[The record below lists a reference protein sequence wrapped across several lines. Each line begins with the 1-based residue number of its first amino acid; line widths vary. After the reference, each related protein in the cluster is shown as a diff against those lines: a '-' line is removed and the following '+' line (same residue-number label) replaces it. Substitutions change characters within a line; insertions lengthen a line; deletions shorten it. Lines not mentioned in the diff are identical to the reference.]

1 MPHPFVKLCSYVVH
15 KTKQVSA
22 NRKRRKA
29 ENAEA
34 KLREA
39 EEGVDEDGEGTP
51 KRKLKKPPGALGR
64 MMGMFRRKKEA
75 DESDSDDDDTTKE
88 AAMEEWDGNVS
99 GSSEGES
106 EEWDGEEEED
116 EYEEE
121 EELDAFRP
129 GEYTELNDLEP
140 ITRLGPEDINE
151 LEETMHRMNPKY
163 VKAES
168 MVYDGKM
175 ELAVNERL
183 ARLRRANKF
192 NALIAFGA
200 PMQIPL
206 NPGNV
211 KIPTLISVAGH
222 HGLGGNV
229 GINGVYERY
238 PDNHHGRPVYQK
250 YLEREQWLNELH
262 QVELCNGARGFVSQD
277 LEDDENWRTFPTV
290 HDSPRSKHAMTQ
302 SMVSVKVLGSRHLP
316 GAVGHFEYVHKTES
330 WFIFFDDLL
339 GAWCIGP
346 KPGNC
351 EVFARC
357 YGVDEAIPDN
367 LGPDRWQVFDVGH
380 RIWYTHKNLRTMKGG
395 LVSAANSG

>member
-1 MPHPFVKLCSYVVH
+1 MPHPFVKLCSFVVY
-15 KTKQVSA
+15 KTKQVGA
-22 NRKRRKA
+22 NHKLRKVA
-29 ENAEA
+29 NAEQKA
-34 KLREA
+34 LRQAGGDEL
-39 EEGVDEDGEGTP
+39 DEDGEP
-51 KRKLKKPPGALGR
+51 VRRQKKPPGRLGR
-64 MMGMFRRKKEA
+64 MMGMLRRKKKK
-75 DESDSDDDDTTKE
+75 DDDSDSDGDETTKE
-88 AAMEEWDGNVS
+88 SAMEEWDGNVS

-106 EEWDGEEEED
+106 EEWDRDEED

-129 GEYTELNDLEP
+129 GEYNELDDLEP
-140 ITRLGPEDINE
+140 ITRLGPEDLQE
-151 LEETMHRMNPKY
+151 LEDTMHRMNPKY

-168 MVYDGKM
+168 MVYDGKI
-175 ELAVNERL
+175 EIAVNERL
-183 ARLRRANKF
+183 SRLRRANKF

-200 PMQIPL
+200 PMTIPI

-229 GINGVYERY
+229 GINGIYERY
-238 PDNHHGRPVYQK
+238 PDNHYGRPVYQK
-250 YLEREQWLNELH
+250 YLEREEWLNELQ

-290 HDSPRSKHAMTQ
+290 HDSPRSKLAMMQ
-302 SMVSVKVLGSRHLP
+302 SMVSVKVLGARHLP

-367 LGPDRWQVFDVGH
+367 LGPERWQVFDVGH
-380 RIWYTHKNLRTMKGG
+380 RTWYTHKNLRTMKGG
-395 LVSAANSG
+395 LVSSSM